1 MKLKFRIP
9 LYLALVLIS
18 ACERDNEITE
28 ILKFYGDVRDDI
40 GYSIA
45 AGDDGYYI
53 CGQLTEVFRE
63 NGNHITGSEP
73 KVGLVKTDFDGNM
86 IWKKMLGGKL
96 PGTGAKVI
104 ITDDGLVVCT
114 GQVTDTVSLKTD
126 IYIAKLDRTGSL
138 KAEKI
143 IELNDNQTS
152 TDILETQDGFLI
164 LGTTD
169 GEVPN
174 PDNQSADSV
183 FNYAGYQDLLLI
195 RIGNNLDIWDNPLQ
209 WGFPWNDRGIVLK
222 KDRNKGYIIGGTTD
236 RHANKGRKNDVF
248 LLRVNDAASI
258 TGHII
263 FNSKADE
270 YAADMEVLD
279 DGYLIAGTTGSESEL
294 QKPYFARVPFDI
306 QDTIYYPVTYT
317 NTVSWSVNAITRYRN
332 NFFVAA
338 GKSGSSSSDMLFF
351 ILDEWGNMADEKQII
366 MGSTGIQVAHDV
378 VSDDE
383 NYLFAAGKNINETN
397 SMISFFKFRF

>member
-1 MKLKFRIP
+1 MKQKFRIP
-9 LYLALVLIS
+9 LFLVLVFMY
-18 ACERDNEITE
+18 ACERDDGNTN

-63 NGNHITGSEP
+63 NGNHITGSKP
-73 KVGLVKTDFDGNM
+73 KIGLVKTDFDGNM

-96 PGTGAKVI
+96 PGTGSKVI
-104 ITDDGLVVCT
+104 ITGGGLVVCT
-114 GQVTDTVSLKTD
+114 GQVTDTISLKTD
-126 IYIAKLDRTGSL
+126 IYIAVLDKSGLL
-138 KAEKI
+138 KNEKI
-143 IELNDNQTS
+143 IELEENQTS
-152 TDILETQDGFLI
+152 SDILETQDGFLI

-169 GEVPN
+169 EEVQN
-174 PDNQSADSV
+174 TGNQSADSV
-183 FNYAGYQDLLLI
+183 FNYAGYQDLLLV
-195 RIGNNLDIWDNPLQ
+195 RIGSDFDITDSLQ
-209 WGFPWNDRGIVLK
+209 WGFPWNDRGVAMK
-222 KDRNKGYIIGGTTD
+222 KDRNKGFIIAGTTD
-236 RHANKGRKNDVF
+236 RYANKGRKHDGF
-248 LLRVNDAASI
+248 LLQLNSAASI

-263 FNSKADE
+263 FNNTEDE

-294 QKPYFARVPFDI
+294 QKPWFARVPFDI
-306 QDTIYYPVTYT
+306 QNTPSYPQLYS

-332 NFFVAA
+332 NYFIAA

-351 ILDEWGNMADEKQII
+351 ILDEWGNLADGKQMIV
-366 MGSTGIQVAHDV
+366 GSTGIQVAHDV
-378 VSDDE
+378 VSDNE
-383 NYLFAAGKNINETN
+383 NNVFATGKNINETN

>member
-1 MKLKFRIP
+1 MKPKFCIP
-9 LYLALVLIS
+9 LFVILVLIS

-73 KVGLVKTDFDGNM
+73 KIGLVKTDFNGNM

-96 PGTGAKVI
+96 PGTGSKVI
-104 ITDDGLVVCT
+104 ITGDGLVVCT
-114 GQVTDTVSLKTD
+114 GQVTDTVSLETD
-126 IYIAKLDRTGSL
+126 IYIAVLDKSGLL
-138 KAEKI
+138 KNDNI
-143 IELNDNQTS
+143 IELEENQTS

-169 GEVPN
+169 EEVHN
-174 PDNQSADSV
+174 TDNQSADSV
-183 FNYAGYQDLLLI
+183 FNYAGYQDLLLV
-195 RIGNNLDIWDNPLQ
+195 RIGNDFEITDSLQ
-209 WGFPWNDRGIVLK
+209 WGFPWNDRGVVLK
-222 KDRNKGYIIGGTTD
+222 KDRNNGYIIAGTTD
-236 RHANKGRKNDVF
+236 RHANKGRKHDGF
-248 LLRVNDAASI
+248 LLKVNDAASI

-263 FNSKADE
+263 FDSKADE
-270 YAADMEVLD
+270 YAADMDVLD

-294 QKPYFARVPFDI
+294 QKPWFARVPFDI
-306 QDTIYYPVTYT
+306 QDTVYYPQDYP

-332 NFFVAA
+332 NYFIAA
-338 GKSGSSSSDMLFF
+338 GRSGSSSSDMLFF
-351 ILDEWGNMADEKQII
+351 VLDAWGNMVDEKQMI
-366 MGSTGIQVAHDV
+366 MGSTGAQVAYDV

-383 NYLFAAGKNINETN
+383 NYVFAAGKNINETN
-397 SMISFFKFRF
+397 SMMSFFKFRF